1 MAFSRWKWVSLPFLE
16 KGNTRNKEITR
27 WNIIIPGRG
36 FGTHALFSEGSF
48 VLMTENQLKMFLAKR
63 HLLAQVPERSW
74 EQLPAGLCLFPF
86 LPSVFLCYLPF
97 ESGSLWGLVCSL
109 APAAITKYHG
119 LLSNSRNFFPT
130 ILEATSPRSGLVPS
144 GD

>member
-1 MAFSRWKWVSLPFLE
+1 MEVSFITFFRKRKYQKQGNYTMKYYYPRQGFW
-16 KGNTRNKEITR
+16 NTRT
-27 WNIIIPGRG
+27 
-36 FGTHALFSEGSF
+36 LSEGSF

-97 ESGSLWGLVCSL
+97 ESGSL
-109 APAAITKYHG
+109 
-119 LLSNSRNFFPT
+119 
-130 ILEATSPRSGLVPS
+130 
-144 GD
+144 